1 MKKLLFIATLVMAM
15 SATASFGFGRLEI
28 SNRSRVDQQRA
39 DQERVNQQ
47 KIDQKRTDW
56 QRTQW
61 QNDMMQRGNRHERSQ
76 TYEMWMQ
83 DHQHDYDKRR

>member
-1 MKKLLFIATLVMAM
+1 MAM

-28 SNRSRVDQQRA
+28 SNRSRADQRRADQQR
-39 DQERVNQQ
+39 V
-47 KIDQKRTDW
+47 DQKRTDW

-76 TYEMWMQ
+76 TYEMWMHN
-83 DHQHDYDKRR
+83 HQYDYDKRR